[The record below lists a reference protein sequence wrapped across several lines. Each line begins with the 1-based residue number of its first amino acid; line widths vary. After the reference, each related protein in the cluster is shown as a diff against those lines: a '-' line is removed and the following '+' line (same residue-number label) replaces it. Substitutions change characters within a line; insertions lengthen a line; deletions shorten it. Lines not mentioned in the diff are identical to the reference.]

1 MPGHRKTTAATRLT
15 ANRSLSAPPARV
27 SITKRNRN
35 SRRTARTRD
44 RRGLHDVTASQP
56 LHAAIPRKRLI
67 TERQWALRDVGRVST
82 ALTVSRYPIVR
93 THNSTTVKMQL
104 KHG

>member
-15 ANRSLSAPPARV
+15 ANKSLSTPPARV

-67 TERQWALRDVGRVST
+67 TERQWYRPHLIDDCLAAMG
-82 ALTVSRYPIVR
+82 LTIEPW
-93 THNSTTVKMQL
+93 
-104 KHG
+104 